1 MYFPKLDK
9 IVWFLKKYET
19 YFILLFLV
27 IIGTSLWKFD
37 YLTQF
42 TGEWASCVD
51 YIKEGILYQGQPKC
65 YHGPVNFFI
74 SYYLIEFFPNSFLK
88 IYELIVLISSLLI
101 FLLVYKIIK
110 KLNLK
115 HYYILL
121 SILFFTLIYIPP
133 LNNNSGDS
141 VYSTLLMLLGFYI
154 LYFSKNIYYKYLAS
168 SFLFTLSIFTRVSVL
183 IPIVLISIYYFIS
196 NFFTIKDKK
205 ISIEYPGLIK
215 TGIIM
220 SIIPITTL
228 IILRIIFPNIIA
240 YTILTQLIVEKFSLL
255 VKIKEFVSG
264 ISLLTQLTFLILAFS
279 IPLYWF
285 RKKRNVYSFIA
296 LFGLI
301 LITYGTLRGHHG
313 YFHRYYLPLFPF
325 LIIAI
330 IEILNN
336 IKSQYKKLLFIL
348 LILIFSLSSLK
359 ISDPY
364 FTSLE
369 FRELRN
375 ILDGSFKFLPNLEGR
390 ILADNDYFLEF
401 SKNID
406 QKKVDIIPN
415 KYGVDGLG
423 AQRIETLGLLSP
435 EWKNWRE
442 KLVFSTSQSNEI
454 LTIGKKIIDDEYSII
469 VIGAFGGSFGIASP
483 IMQILGTYSQY
494 HFNKTIDKLSLIE
507 DFKIP
512 CEINFPSLINP
523 CPDCGYYQKI
533 LFTNLTKENCENIVV
548 NLYIYYNLH
557 IDEIC
562 SLDQNAIDFDSAPNF
577 KCSSDKHI
585 LKKLYERKIATFKEL
600 LLILSIMFIVL
611 FYYYFKTKKE
621 SKEL

>member
-9 IVWFLKKYET
+9 MVWFLKKYET

-42 TGEWASCVD
+42 TGAWASCVD

-168 SFLFTLSIFTRVSVL
+168 SFLFTLSIFARVSVL

-255 VKIKEFVSG
+255 VK
-264 ISLLTQLTFLILAFS
+264 
-279 IPLYWF
+279 
-285 RKKRNVYSFIA
+285 
-296 LFGLI
+296 
-301 LITYGTLRGHHG
+301 
-313 YFHRYYLPLFPF
+313 
-325 LIIAI
+325 
-330 IEILNN
+330 
-336 IKSQYKKLLFIL
+336 
-348 LILIFSLSSLK
+348 
-359 ISDPY
+359 
-364 FTSLE
+364 
-369 FRELRN
+369 
-375 ILDGSFKFLPNLEGR
+375 
-390 ILADNDYFLEF
+390 
-401 SKNID
+401 
-406 QKKVDIIPN
+406 
-415 KYGVDGLG
+415 
-423 AQRIETLGLLSP
+423 
-435 EWKNWRE
+435 
-442 KLVFSTSQSNEI
+442 
-454 LTIGKKIIDDEYSII
+454 
-469 VIGAFGGSFGIASP
+469 
-483 IMQILGTYSQY
+483 
-494 HFNKTIDKLSLIE
+494 
-507 DFKIP
+507 
-512 CEINFPSLINP
+512 
-523 CPDCGYYQKI
+523 
-533 LFTNLTKENCENIVV
+533 
-548 NLYIYYNLH
+548 
-557 IDEIC
+557 
-562 SLDQNAIDFDSAPNF
+562 
-577 KCSSDKHI
+577 
-585 LKKLYERKIATFKEL
+585 
-600 LLILSIMFIVL
+600 
-611 FYYYFKTKKE
+611 
-621 SKEL
+621 